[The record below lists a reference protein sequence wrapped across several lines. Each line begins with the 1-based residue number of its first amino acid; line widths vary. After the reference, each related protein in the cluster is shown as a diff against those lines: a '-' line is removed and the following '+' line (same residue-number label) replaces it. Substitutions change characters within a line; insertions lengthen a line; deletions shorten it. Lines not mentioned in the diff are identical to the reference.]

1 MIDDE
6 MTSGPAGDDAARLEM
21 FDVGDGPAEAGDI
34 AEHRD
39 HWPDEPDENGDE
51 GDGSPDEDAF
61 GDEADGI
68 AQVEY
73 EGRVYEVP
81 AALKDA
87 LLRQAD
93 YTRKTMAL
101 AEQRRALAADREA
114 LEQVHAMTAEEFQA
128 SQRLH
133 QIEQQLDELAQH
145 DWSTIDAN
153 DPDLADLR
161 AMVGELAQ
169 EQMALH
175 HLLGQHSEAKS
186 LREQQDTARAREE
199 TDAMMARE
207 IRDWSP
213 QRRQVLEGF
222 AVALGIPDTHLGH
235 ASAAEMRVLNL
246 AFLGAQQL
254 ERQRAANR
262 GAFRPAAEVGGGA
275 GSGPSDPSRMSM
287 VQYRAWRAKQ
297 K

>member
-6 MTSGPAGDDAARLEM
+6 MTSGPAGDDDARPEM
-21 FDVGDGPAEAGDI
+21 FDAGDDPAEAGDLP
-34 AEHRD
+34 ED
-39 HWPDEPDENGDE
+39 MEHWPDDPDDGDDE
-51 GDGSPDEDAF
+51 GSSEDDSF
-61 GDEADGI
+61 DDDADAI

-114 LEQVHAMTAEEFQA
+114 LEQVQAMTAEELQA
-128 SQRLH
+128 SQRL
-133 QIEQQLDELAQH
+133 QDIERHLDELAQH
-145 DWSTIDAN
+145 DWSAVDPN
-153 DPDLADLR
+153 DPDLIELR
-161 AMVGELAQ
+161 EMVGELAQ

-186 LREQQDTARAREE
+186 LLEQQDAARAREE

-213 QRRQVLEGF
+213 QRRQMLEGF

-235 ASAAEMRVLNL
+235 ASPAEMRVLNL

-287 VQYRAWRAKQ
+287 AQYRAWRAKQ

>member
-6 MTSGPAGDDAARLEM
+6 MTSGLAGEDDARPEM
-21 FDVGDGPAEAGDI
+21 FDARDDPSEAGDLV
-34 AEHRD
+34 EDMD
-39 HWPDEPDENGDE
+39 HWPEDPEE
-51 GDGSPDEDAF
+51 GDGEGSSDEDAF
-61 GDEADGI
+61 GDDADAI
-68 AQVEY
+68 EQVEY

-81 AALKDA
+81 AVLKDA
-87 LLRQAD
+87 LLRHAD

-114 LEQVHAMTAEEFQA
+114 LEQVQAMTAEEMQA

-133 QIEQQLDELAQH
+133 DIEQQLDELAGH
-145 DWSTIDAN
+145 DWSAVDPN
-153 DPDLADLR
+153 DPDLVDLR
-161 AMVGELAQ
+161 EMVGELAQ

-175 HLLGQHSEAKS
+175 HLLGEHSEAKS
-186 LREQQDTARAREE
+186 LREQQDSARTRAE

-213 QRRQVLEGF
+213 QRRQMLEGF

-235 ASAAEMRVLNL
+235 ASPAEMRVLNL
-246 AFLGAQQL
+246 ALLGAQQL

-275 GSGPSDPSRMSM
+275 GSGPSDPSRMTM
-287 VQYRAWRAKQ
+287 AQYRAWRAKQ